1 MSSIVDGRWT
11 GPVVDQHI
19 HLDRSNR
26 YLSAIE
32 EFVRVGGTGIMLVHK
47 PGFSGS
53 LPIDREGYR
62 EVYSE
67 TISMAEEIREKF
79 AISVG
84 VVLGPHPVAWER
96 QISELG
102 MDRASELHL
111 ESVDLAL
118 ELIEQGKAHCLGEVG
133 RPHYQVSEETWIQAN
148 ENLSQIMT
156 EAAISKVP
164 VQLHVEDAG
173 SETYSEIS
181 RMAMRAGLPLAQ
193 TVRHYASPDVS
204 SNFTHGLACTV
215 SVGRG
220 SVEGLVSTYANA
232 SAPWGMETDFLD
244 DPRRPGA
251 VLGPKTIPKRTDEL
265 CSALLVENRVSDV
278 ENLLLK
284 IHSEWP
290 SKLYGLDF

>member
-67 TISMAEEIREKF
+67 TISMAEQIREKF
-79 AISVG
+79 EISVG

-111 ESVDLAL
+111 ESVDVAL

-156 EAAISKVP
+156 EAAMSKVP

-284 IHSEWP
+284 IHYEWP

>member
-79 AISVG
+79 EISVG

-111 ESVDLAL
+111 ESVDVAL

-133 RPHYQVSEETWIQAN
+133 RPHYQVSEETWIQAD

>member
-102 MDRASELHL
+102 MNRASELHL

-173 SETYSEIS
+173 SETYYEIS
-181 RMAMRAGLPLAQ
+181 RMAMRASLPLAQ

>member
-290 SKLYGLDF
+290 SKLYALDF

>member
-11 GPVVDQHI
+11 GPVVGQHI

-265 CSALLVENRVSDV
+265 CSALLAENRVSDV

>member
-1 MSSIVDGRWT
+1 MISIVDGRWT

-47 PGFSGS
+47 PRFSGS

-118 ELIEQGKAHCLGEVG
+118 ELIEQGRAHCLGEVG

-181 RMAMRAGLPLAQ
+181 QMAMRAGLPLAQ

>member
-173 SETYSEIS
+173 SETYFEIS

>member
-53 LPIDREGYR
+53 LPIDREGYS
-62 EVYSE
+62 EAYSE

>member
-47 PGFSGS
+47 PRFSGS

-215 SVGRG
+215 SVSRG
-220 SVEGLVSTYANA
+220 SVGGLVSTYANA

>member
-53 LPIDREGYR
+53 LPIDKEGYR

>member
-53 LPIDREGYR
+53 LPIDREGYS

-67 TISMAEEIREKF
+67 TISMAEEIRKKF

-265 CSALLVENRVSDV
+265 CSALLAENRVSDV

>member
-1 MSSIVDGRWT
+1 MRSIVDGRWT

>member
-79 AISVG
+79 EISVG

-265 CSALLVENRVSDV
+265 CSALLAENRVSDV

>member
-1 MSSIVDGRWT
+1 MISIVDGRWT

-79 AISVG
+79 EISVG

-118 ELIEQGKAHCLGEVG
+118 ELIEQGRAHCLGEVG

-181 RMAMRAGLPLAQ
+181 QMAMRAGLPLAQ

>member
-1 MSSIVDGRWT
+1 MSFIVDGRWT

-47 PGFSGS
+47 PGFSGT
-53 LPIDREGYR
+53 LPIDKEGYR
-62 EVYSE
+62 RAYSE
-67 TISMAEEIREKF
+67 TILMAEEVRKKF

-84 VVLGPHPVAWER
+84 VVIGPHPVAWER

-102 MDRASELHL
+102 IDRASELHL

-118 ELIEQGKAHCLGEVG
+118 DFIEQGKAHCLGEVG
-133 RPHYQVSEETWIQAN
+133 RPHYEVSEEKWTQAN
-148 ENLSQIMT
+148 ENLSHIMA
-156 EAAISKVP
+156 EAAISKVSI
-164 VQLHVEDAG
+164 QLHVEDAG
-173 SETYSEIS
+173 EQTYSEIS
-181 RMAMRAGLPLAQ
+181 QLAIQSGLPLSQ
-193 TVRHYASPDVS
+193 TVRHYAPPDVS
-204 SNFTHGLACTV
+204 ANFTHGLACTV

-220 SVEGLVSTYANA
+220 SVEGLLSTHANA

-265 CSALLVENRVSDV
+265 CSALLTENGPNDV
-278 ENLLLK
+278 EKLLLK

>member
-47 PGFSGS
+47 PRFSGS

-79 AISVG
+79 EISVG

-111 ESVDLAL
+111 ESVDVAL

>member
-67 TISMAEEIREKF
+67 TISMAEEIRKKF

-181 RMAMRAGLPLAQ
+181 RMAIRAGLPLAQ

-265 CSALLVENRVSDV
+265 CSALLAENRVSDV

>member
-1 MSSIVDGRWT
+1 MSFIVDGRWT

-47 PGFSGS
+47 PGFSGT
-53 LPIDREGYR
+53 LPVDKEGYR
-62 EVYSE
+62 RAYSE
-67 TISMAEEIREKF
+67 TILMAEEVRKKF
-79 AISVG
+79 AITVG

-102 MDRASELHL
+102 IDRASELHL

-133 RPHYQVSEETWIQAN
+133 RPHYEVSEEKWTQAN
-148 ENLSQIMT
+148 ENLSHIMA

-164 VQLHVEDAG
+164 IQLHVEDAG
-173 SETYSEIS
+173 EQTYSEIS
-181 RMAMRAGLPLAQ
+181 QLAIQSGLPLSQ
-193 TVRHYASPDVS
+193 TVRHYAPADVS
-204 SNFTHGLACTV
+204 ANFTHGLACTV

-220 SVEGLVSTYANA
+220 SVEGLLSTHANA

-265 CSALLVENRVSDV
+265 CAALLVENDQNDV

-290 SKLYGLDF
+290 SKLYGLEF

>member
-67 TISMAEEIREKF
+67 TISMAEEIRKKF

-265 CSALLVENRVSDV
+265 CSALLAENRVSDV

>member
-79 AISVG
+79 EISVG

-181 RMAMRAGLPLAQ
+181 QMAMRAGLPLAQ

>member
-173 SETYSEIS
+173 SETYYEIS

-265 CSALLVENRVSDV
+265 CSALLAENRVSDV

>member
-47 PGFSGS
+47 PGFSGY

-181 RMAMRAGLPLAQ
+181 QMAMRAGLPLAQ

>member
-1 MSSIVDGRWT
+1 MISIVDGRWT

-79 AISVG
+79 EISVG

-181 RMAMRAGLPLAQ
+181 QMAMRAGLPLAQ

-265 CSALLVENRVSDV
+265 CSALLVENRVRDV

>member
-1 MSSIVDGRWT
+1 MISIVDGRWT

-79 AISVG
+79 EISVG

>member
-79 AISVG
+79 EISVG

-173 SETYSEIS
+173 SETYYEIS

-265 CSALLVENRVSDV
+265 CSALLAENRVSDV

>member
-1 MSSIVDGRWT
+1 MSFIVDGRWT

-47 PGFSGS
+47 PGFSGA
-53 LPIDREGYR
+53 LPVDKEGYR
-62 EVYSE
+62 RAYSE
-67 TISMAEEIREKF
+67 TILMAEEVRKKF

-84 VVLGPHPVAWER
+84 VVIGPHPVAWER

-102 MDRASELHL
+102 IDRASELHL

-118 ELIEQGKAHCLGEVG
+118 DLIEQGKAHCLGEVG
-133 RPHYQVSEETWIQAN
+133 RPHYEVSEEIWTQAN
-148 ENLSQIMT
+148 ENLSHIMA

-164 VQLHVEDAG
+164 IQLHVEDAG
-173 SETYSEIS
+173 EQTYSEIS
-181 RMAMRAGLPLAQ
+181 QLAIQSGLSLSQ
-193 TVRHYASPDVS
+193 TVRHYAPADVS
-204 SNFTHGLACTV
+204 ANFTHGLACTV

-220 SVEGLVSTYANA
+220 SVEGLLSTHANA

-265 CSALLVENRVSDV
+265 CSALLAENDPNDV

-290 SKLYGLDF
+290 SKLYGLEF

>member
-1 MSSIVDGRWT
+1 MSFIVDGRWT

-47 PGFSGS
+47 PGFSGA
-53 LPIDREGYR
+53 LPVDKEGYR
-62 EVYSE
+62 RAYSE
-67 TISMAEEIREKF
+67 TILMAEEVRKKF

-84 VVLGPHPVAWER
+84 VVIGPHPVAWER

-102 MDRASELHL
+102 IDRASELHL

-133 RPHYQVSEETWIQAN
+133 RPHYEVSEEKWTQAN
-148 ENLSQIMT
+148 ENLSHIMA
-156 EAAISKVP
+156 EAAISKIP
-164 VQLHVEDAG
+164 IQLHVEDAA
-173 SETYSEIS
+173 EQTYSEIS
-181 RMAMRAGLPLAQ
+181 QLAIQSGLPLSQ
-193 TVRHYASPDVS
+193 TVRHYAPADVS
-204 SNFTHGLACTV
+204 ANFTHGLACTV

-220 SVEGLVSTYANA
+220 SVEGLLSTHANA

-265 CSALLVENRVSDV
+265 CSALLAENDPNDV

>member
-215 SVGRG
+215 SVSRG

>member
-1 MSSIVDGRWT
+1 MISIVDGRWT

-79 AISVG
+79 EISVG

-181 RMAMRAGLPLAQ
+181 QMAMRAGLPLAQ

>member
-1 MSSIVDGRWT
+1 MSFIVDGRWT

-47 PGFSGS
+47 PGFGRT
-53 LPIDREGYR
+53 LPIDKEGYR
-62 EVYSE
+62 RAYSE
-67 TISMAEEIREKF
+67 TISMAEEVRKKF
-79 AISVG
+79 AITTG
-84 VVLGPHPVAWER
+84 VVIGPHPVAWER

-102 MDRASELHL
+102 IDRASELHL

-133 RPHYQVSEETWIQAN
+133 RPHYEVSEEKWTQAN
-148 ENLSQIMT
+148 ENLSHIMA

-164 VQLHVEDAG
+164 IQLHVEDAG
-173 SETYSEIS
+173 EQTYSEIS
-181 RMAMRAGLPLAQ
+181 QLAIQSGLPLSQ
-193 TVRHYASPDVS
+193 TVRHYAPADVS
-204 SNFTHGLACTV
+204 ANFTHGLACTV

-220 SVEGLVSTYANA
+220 SVEGLLSTHANA

-265 CSALLVENRVSDV
+265 CSALLAENDPNDV

-290 SKLYGLDF
+290 SKLYGIDF